1 MSEYRQSKGSSDIR
15 DSSLTSVVQFV
26 QLDILAEHR
35 QLAFCGAV
43 QISQHKH
50 WNIKATTLSTPTR

>member
-1 MSEYRQSKGSSDIR
+1 MNEYRQSKGSSDIR

-43 QISQHKH
+43 QISQHQH
-50 WNIKATTLSTPTR
+50 